1 MPDGKRRQNE
11 LAREAESVSIRCRD
25 GVELHGHFWRGAD
38 NGGNGSVIIN
48 PATGVAASYYHYYAR
63 FLAEH
68 GFDVLT
74 YDYRGIGL
82 SRPERLRGCLY
93 RWRDWGEQDFDA
105 ALLFM
110 EAMRSGRELLVVGH
124 SIGGFLP
131 GISAHADR
139 ITRMLSVGAQ
149 YGHWRDY
156 APSHRWRLFL
166 KWHVAMPAAT
176 LLFGYFPGRRF
187 GWLEDLPKGVALD
200 WALQRTWIERH
211 SPAAEEAGAARTFKN
226 FHAPI
231 LSVTASDDEIATVQA
246 IRRGLCHYRNAKVE
260 EVLLAPDELGFS
272 RIGHFDLFHAR
283 HAAGFWLD
291 TLLWLRNG
299 TNPWPAKRPPEH
311 LVFA

>member
-1 MPDGKRRQNE
+1 MPEVSRRQSE
-11 LAREAESVSIRCRD
+11 LAQGAEAVSIRCGD
-25 GVELHGHFWRGAD
+25 GVEIRGHFWGGAD
-38 NGGNGSVIIN
+38 NGGNGSVVIN
-48 PATGVAASYYHYYAR
+48 PATGVAARYYHYYAR

-82 SRPERLRGCLY
+82 SRPERLRGCGY
-93 RWRDWGEQDFDA
+93 RWRDWGERDFDA

-110 EAMRSGRELLVVGH
+110 ESRRPGRELLVVGH

-131 GISAHADR
+131 GIAAHAGR
-139 ITRMLSVGAQ
+139 IARMLAVGAQ

-156 APSHRWRLFL
+156 AATHRRQLFL
-166 KWHVAMPAAT
+166 KWHLIMPAAA

-200 WALQRTWIERH
+200 WAFQRGWKDLAP
-211 SPAAEEAGAARTFKN
+211 PALRCFEN
-226 FHAPI
+226 FHAPV
-231 LSVTASDDEIATVQA
+231 LSLTVSDDEIATVQA
-246 IRRGLCHYRNAKVE
+246 IRRGLSHYRNAQVK
-260 EVLLAPDELGFS
+260 EVLLEPGDLGFPK
-272 RIGHFDLFHAR
+272 IGHFDLFHAR

-291 TLLWLRNG
+291 TLLWLRDG
-299 TNPWPAKRPPEH
+299 TNPWPARRPPEH

>member
-1 MPDGKRRQNE
+1 MPAASKRRE
-11 LAREAESVSIRCRD
+11 SDPVREAEAVRIGCRD
-25 GVELHGHFWRGAD
+25 GIELRGHFWSAVGNDR
-38 NGGNGSVIIN
+38 NGSVVIN
-48 PATGVAASYYHYYAR
+48 PATGVAARYYHYYAR

-82 SRPERLRGCLY
+82 SRPQQLRDCGY

-110 EAMRSGRELLVVGH
+110 ESQRPGRQLLVVGH

-131 GISAHADR
+131 CLSAHADR
-139 ITRMLSVGAQ
+139 VTRMLAVGAQ
-149 YGHWRDY
+149 YGNRRDY
-156 APSHRWRLFL
+156 AAAHRWRLFL

-176 LLFGYFPGRRF
+176 LLFGYFPGRRL

-200 WALQRTWIERH
+200 WAFQRGWIDPH
-211 SPAAEEAGAARTFKN
+211 PAAEWTAAPGRFES

-231 LSVTASDDEIATVQA
+231 LSLTVSDDEIATVQA
-246 IRRGLCHYRNAKVE
+246 IRRGLSHYRSAKVE
-260 EVLLAPDELGFS
+260 EVLLTPEDLGFP

-291 TLLWLRNG
+291 TLLWLRDG